1 MKNVVNISKMK
12 IVSENIKSVFIRARL
27 GSVITTDGST
37 AKSVDKQNVV
47 NDSTIMINLEDIKSE
62 FIGLS

>member
-37 AKSVDKQNVV
+37 AKSVDKQNGV
-47 NDSTIMINLEDIKSE
+47 NDSTIIINLEDIKSE